1 MEESTKSVGM
11 ADETPTTEA
20 HLTTNGREAVGAE
33 VRCRG
38 ALEPCPQAFDQVELG
53 GIGGK
58 AMYAKP
64 CVLGLDVGAG
74 LEAAVCVQT
83 VPEQDD
89 RSADVTPQV
98 PKEAH
103 DLGRANRA
111 RMGHQEDAGAPG
123 RSHAVGQGADDREV
137 APTAKPV
144 GQDRRLPARR
154 PGPADRRPLGEAALV
169 DEDDRCSAARG
180 VLFSAGQFAF
190 TQRWI
195 ASSSRSRARVVGF
208 CSDQPSWR
216 ITRHTWP
223 GW

>member
-1 MEESTKSVGM
+1 MTN
-11 ADETPTTEA
+11 ETPTAEA
-20 HLTTNGREAVGAE
+20 QLMANGRETVGAE
-33 VRCRG
+33 IRRRG
-38 ALEPCPQAFDQVELG
+38 ALEPRPQAFDRVELG
-53 GIGGK
+53 GIGRE
-58 AMYAKP
+58 AMYGKP
-64 CVLGLDVGAG
+64 CALGLDVGTG
-74 LEAAVCVQT
+74 LEAAVRVQT

-89 RSADVTPQV
+89 RSANVTTQM
-98 PKEAH
+98 PKEVH
-103 DLGRANRA
+103 DLGRADCT
-111 RMGHQEDAGAPG
+111 RMGHQEDARAPR

-137 APTAKPV
+137 APAAKPV

-169 DEDDRCSAARG
+169 DEDDRCPAARG
-180 VLFSAGQFAF
+180 VFFTAGQVAF

-208 CSDQPSWR
+208 CRDQPSWR